1 MNRRSGEE
9 EVPNAVD
16 FKLARFGDVVA
27 DELKAQVFQTLE
39 HVGLMAGE
47 NVVLSEQLF
56 TSMHQGQETKSAFL
70 NCPKISKSGTLNRI
84 FPTKKIMPMNR
95 KRVK

>member
-9 EVPNAVD
+9 EVPNAVE
-16 FKLARFGDVVA
+16 FKLARFGDVVD

-39 HVGLMAGE
+39 HVGLTASE

-70 NCPKISKSGTLNRI
+70 NYPKISVLNNCSH
-84 FPTKKIMPMNR
+84 KKMMPMNR

>member
-1 MNRRSGEE
+1 M
-9 EVPNAVD
+9 PNAVD

-39 HVGLMAGE
+39 HVGLTAGE

-56 TSMHQGQETKSAFL
+56 TSMHQGQET
-70 NCPKISKSGTLNRI
+70 
-84 FPTKKIMPMNR
+84 
-95 KRVK
+95 